1 MTNKDKFKRAFS
13 ALHTSDSFTL
23 EQEDTTMTKKIR
35 FHKAAVAACT
45 ALAIFAGTATC
56 YAADAGGI
64 QRTVQVWLHGD
75 QTTAVITV
83 GDDSVTHYSITDK
96 NGKQLQGGGGVAID
110 EDGKERA
117 LTASEIQEHLD
128 SPSTDTIGGKLYLFY
143 KDQKTDLTDKFDAD
157 GLAYITLKDGDKTL
171 YVTVAENGGLQ
182 SSTKC
187 YPQKSDLPQEWFE

>member
-23 EQEDTTMTKKIR
+23 EQENTTMTKKIS
-35 FHKAAVAACT
+35 FHKTAAAACT
-45 ALAIFAGTATC
+45 ALAIFAGAATC

-64 QRTVQVWLHGD
+64 QRTIQVWLHGD

-83 GDDSVTHYSITDK
+83 DDDNVTHYGITDK
-96 NGKQLQGGGGVAID
+96 NGNQLQGGGVAID

-117 LTASEIQEHLD
+117 LTDSEIQEHLD
-128 SPSTDTIGGKLYLFY
+128 SPSTDTINGKLYLFY

-157 GLAYITLKDGDKTL
+157 GLAYITLKDGGKTL

-182 SSTKC
+182 SSAKC
-187 YPQKSDLPQEWFE
+187 YPQKRDLPQEWFE